1 MENILKSVE
10 KLEKELQS
18 LKEKVLEQM
27 NSQSVLAFGSPF
39 MCDPYVLPEP
49 EPDCVMRREYC
60 DY

>member
-1 MENILKSVE
+1 MEAILSSIE
-10 KLEKELQS
+10 KIEKELQR

-27 NSQSVLAFGSPF
+27 NSQSVHTFGSPF